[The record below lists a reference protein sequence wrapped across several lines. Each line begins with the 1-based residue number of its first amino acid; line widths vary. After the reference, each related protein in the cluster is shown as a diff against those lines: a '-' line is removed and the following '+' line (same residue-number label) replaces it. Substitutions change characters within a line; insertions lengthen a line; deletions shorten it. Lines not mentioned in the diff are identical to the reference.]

1 MLALKTSEALDA
13 LIVED
18 LKSHLEH
25 LTSLEMLCSAND
37 TDSLK
42 YYRKLIK
49 SIKIVINF
57 YSKPPK

>member
-18 LKSHLEH
+18 LKAHLEH
-25 LTSLEMLCSAND
+25 LASLEMICGAND